1 VKPELYEINNPD
13 ENSPLLF
20 TTNFSLTYF
29 TVAGD
34 IENSKIPAYLQVIDT
49 EGLSVMTAYAAGKL
63 TPDMIVEALDA
74 SGAKDKI
81 KHNNIIIP
89 GMVARMSAKLKE
101 KSGKEVLVGPRE
113 SSGLPKYLKGL

>member
-1 VKPELYEINNPD
+1 M
-13 ENSPLLF
+13 F
-20 TTNFSLTYF
+20 TSNFSLTYF

-34 IENSKIPAYLQVIDT
+34 IENSKIPSYLQVIDT

-63 TPDMIVEALDA
+63 TPDMVVEALEK
-74 SGAKDKI
+74 SGANEKV
-81 KHNNIIIP
+81 KHNNLIIP

-113 SSGLPKYLKGL
+113 SSGISKYLKGLK